1 MTSRMVIMTNLTP
14 GGKLK
19 NCKRKKQR
27 KIVQLFVY
35 EQRPKLLALGGW
47 SLGLCNYLH
56 FDALRLQLS
65 AYGEQIFLPLILP
78 MLY

>member
-1 MTSRMVIMTNLTP
+1 MIKNLMS

-19 NCKRKKQR
+19 NRKRKKQR

-47 SLGLCNYLH
+47 SLGLCDYLH
-56 FDALRLQLS
+56 SDALRFQLR
-65 AYGEQIFLPLILP
+65 AYGEQIFLLLILP